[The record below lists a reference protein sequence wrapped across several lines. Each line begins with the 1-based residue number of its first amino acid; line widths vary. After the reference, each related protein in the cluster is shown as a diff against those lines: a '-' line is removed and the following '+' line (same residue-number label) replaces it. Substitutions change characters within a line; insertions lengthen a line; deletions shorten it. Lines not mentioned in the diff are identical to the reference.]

1 MVVNIAENIKPVSYI
16 KSNASDVMDYVY
28 ENKNPMII
36 TKNGEA
42 IAVLIDIET
51 YQKTQDAFALLNI
64 VKLGEDDIK
73 AKRTRRASVVFS
85 EIKERLQ
92 VAEIYRIF

>member
-1 MVVNIAENIKPVSYI
+1 MVVNVAENIKPVSYI
-16 KSNASDVMDYVY
+16 KSNTSNVMDYVY
-28 ENKNPMII
+28 ENKNPVII

-73 AKRTRRASVVFS
+73 VKKTRRANIVFS

-92 VAEIYRIF
+92 GQAQ

>member
-1 MVVNIAENIKPVSYI
+1 MVVNVAENIKPVSYI

-28 ENKNPMII
+28 ENKNPVII

-42 IAVLIDIET
+42 IAVLVDIET

-64 VKLGEDDIK
+64 IKLGEDDIK
-73 AKRTRRASVVFS
+73 AKRTRKASIVFS

-92 VAEIYRIF
+92 GQAK

>member
-1 MVVNIAENIKPVSYI
+1 MVVNAAKNIKPVSYI

-28 ENKNPMII
+28 ENKNPVVI

-42 IAVLIDIET
+42 KAVLIDIET

-64 VKLGEDDIK
+64 VKLAENDIK

-85 EIKERLQ
+85 EIKKSLQ
-92 VAEIYRIF
+92 GQAR

>member
-1 MVVNIAENIKPVSYI
+1 MVVNVAENIKPVSYI

-28 ENKNPMII
+28 ENKNPVII

-42 IAVLIDIET
+42 IAVLVDIET

-64 VKLGEDDIK
+64 IKLGEDDIK
-73 AKRTRRASVVFS
+73 AKRTRKASIVFS

-92 VAEIYRIF
+92 RQAK

>member
-1 MVVNIAENIKPVSYI
+1 MVVNVAENIKPVSYI
-16 KSNASDVMDYVY
+16 KSNTSNVMDYVY
-28 ENKNPMII
+28 ENKNPVII

-85 EIKERLQ
+85 EIKEKLQ
-92 VAEIYRIF
+92 GQA

>member
-1 MVVNIAENIKPVSYI
+1 MVVNVAENIKPVSYI
-16 KSNASDVMDYVY
+16 KNNASNIMDYVY
-28 ENKNPMII
+28 ENKNPVII

-42 IAVLIDIET
+42 IAVLVDIET

-64 VKLGEDDIK
+64 IKLGEDDIK
-73 AKRTRRASVVFS
+73 TKRTRKASVVFS

-92 VAEIYRIF
+92 RQAK